1 MKSAALVFVYLAKDV
16 VHRWRTHFSGL
27 LARVLVAFLLT
38 LCALIILANFLVM
51 TAAVER
57 EVARSGGNLVVVSE
71 TISPERAAGAEPFFA
86 PEPGEEADFSAAAF
100 SEFYVTAKADDR
112 HYPLAE
118 YGFSAARFFTD
129 FPALENGMYILPKE
143 GGAAAF
149 PRDVEIGGWT
159 FRAMTIPQERA
170 GLLANLYQSG
180 AVFAPAGTF
189 PELALFGQ
197 ARKTVFSAARLDA
210 ALLRRIETAARSL
223 VKLDGL
229 SAHVQSSR
237 ALLER
242 LERVRRDQLSWRV
255 AVSLGVA
262 FVVGVLLTAISSME
276 FRRNEYVYALLS
288 SFGASRLMLI
298 SAFVA
303 ENLFIVF
310 AAAGTAC
317 AVFFRCLPLILDEV
331 FKVRGVS
338 LGAADLASDLRLIA
352 ASLGVCVL
360 VSALPIASAAFRP
373 IGKVLK

>member
-1 MKSAALVFVYLAKDV
+1 MKSTVLIFFYLAKDV
-16 VHRWRTHFSGL
+16 VYRWRTHFSGL

-51 TAAVER
+51 TASVER
-57 EVARSGGNLVVVSE
+57 EIARAGGNLVVVSE
-71 TISPERAAGAEPFFA
+71 MVPRERAAGSEPLFG
-86 PEPGEEADFSAAAF
+86 PEAGEEADFSAAVF
-100 SEFYVTAKADDR
+100 NEFHTTAKADDR

-118 YGFSAARFFTD
+118 YTLSAARFFSD
-129 FPALENGMYILPKE
+129 FSALENGMFILPKE
-143 GGAAAF
+143 RGAATF

-159 FRAMTIPQERA
+159 FRAMTIPPERA
-170 GLLANLYQSG
+170 GTLANLYQSG

-197 ARKTVFSAARLDA
+197 VKKTVFSAARLDA
-210 ALLRRIETAARSL
+210 ALLRRVEAAARSL

-242 LERVRRDQLSWRV
+242 LERIRRDQISWRV

-262 FVVGVLLTAISSME
+262 FIVGVLLTAISSME

-298 SAFVA
+298 LAFVA
-303 ENLFIVF
+303 ENLFLVF
-310 AAAGTAC
+310 AAAGA
-317 AVFFRCLPLILDEV
+317 ASIVFFRCLPLILDEV
-331 FKVRGVS
+331 FKVRGVVLS
-338 LGAADLASDLRLIA
+338 VADLTPDLRLIA

-360 VSALPIASAAFRP
+360 VSALPIACAAFRP